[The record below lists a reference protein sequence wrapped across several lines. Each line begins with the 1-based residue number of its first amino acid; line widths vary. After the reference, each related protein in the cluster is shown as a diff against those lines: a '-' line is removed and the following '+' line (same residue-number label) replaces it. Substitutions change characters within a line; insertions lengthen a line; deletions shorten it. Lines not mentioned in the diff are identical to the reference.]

1 MYLSTPDCARNFGA
15 ISCGTSTLSTSP
27 LHSSVASFING
38 APEGWRRLT
47 QRRINGAYFC
57 GSLRK
62 SCASCGERMMSFDPR
77 RREIAPHGALCRQ
90 KTVFPST
97 NISEEKKTDISS
109 PALLAV
115 TRSRVKC
122 PLSSCA
128 APSSKPSHC
137 CATVRHLSFR
147 FALFKENS
155 LKPPL
160 IGRLIFYF
168 SSFLR
173 GISFA
178 AVCGRKKANEMPKV
192 GTMKP

>member
-62 SCASCGERMMSFDPR
+62 SCASCGERMMSLTRVGAKLR
-77 RREIAPHGALCRQ
+77 RMARCAARNGLS
-90 KTVFPST
+90 ST

-147 FALFKENS
+147 FVLFKENS

-160 IGRLIFYF
+160 IGEVD
-168 SSFLR
+168 FLFFLFFEGHFICR
-173 GISFA
+173 
-178 AVCGRKKANEMPKV
+178 CMRQKKANEMPKV
-192 GTMKP
+192 GTTKP